1 MAITGT
7 DIVNDIRAEITE
19 PSPTFFSN
27 ARMLYLINLGQTEYV
42 RLTRV
47 LQSFAFTSSIQG
59 QADYPMPTD
68 WLGSEKV
75 FYNAT
80 TDGTTP
86 NWTPLEPTCLE
97 KLAQENPNFLS
108 TASDMQGTPKFYYVL
123 GSTLYIYPRPAIA
136 VQNGIYMFYE
146 SKAPALSTLADPI
159 SIDDSL
165 YPGIRAYVLSKLWK
179 QDNEKENAKEEMTG
193 DEKNPGHFEI
203 ELGRGRKWRNK
214 RMLDGV
220 WKMDI
225 QSHIGY
231 SYGGGFNSNYSAGI
245 NPLNQ

>member
-1 MAITGT
+1 MSTIGT
-7 DIVNDIRAEITE
+7 DIVNDLRAEITE

-27 ARMLYLINLGQTEYV
+27 ARILYLINLAQNEYV

-59 QADYPMPTD
+59 QSDYPMPTD
-68 WLGSEKV
+68 WLGSERV

-80 TDGTTP
+80 SDGTTP
-86 NWTPLEPTCLE
+86 NWTLLEPTNLT
-97 KLAQENPNFLS
+97 KLGQEYPNFLS
-108 TASDMQGTPKFYYVL
+108 SASDMQGTPRFCYVI
-123 GSTLYIYPRPAIA
+123 GSTLYIYPRPAAA
-136 VQNGIYMFYE
+136 VQNGIFMFYE
-146 SKAPALSTLADPI
+146 SKAPQLSSLADAL

-165 YPGIRAYVLSKLWK
+165 YPGVRAYVLWKLWK
-179 QDNEKENAKEEMTG
+179 QDGEKENAAEEKQNFK
-193 DEKNPGHFEI
+193 D
-203 ELGRGRKWRNK
+203 ELGNGRKWRNK

-225 QSHIGY
+225 QSRIGY
-231 SYGGGFNSNYSAGI
+231 TYGGGSSSNYSAGI

>member
-7 DIVNDIRAEITE
+7 DIVNDLRAEIVE

-27 ARMLYLINLGQTEYV
+27 DRMLALINLAQREYV
-42 RLTRV
+42 RKTRV

-75 FYNAT
+75 FYNMT

-86 NWTPLEPTCLE
+86 NWQPLEPTNLE
-97 KLAQENPNFLS
+97 KLGQENPNFLS
-108 TASDMQGTPKFYYVL
+108 SASDMQGTPKFCYVI
-123 GSTLYIYPRPAIA
+123 GRTLYLYPRPALA
-136 VQNGIYMFYE
+136 VQNGIFMFYE
-146 SKAPALSTLADPI
+146 STAPTMTALSDAL

-165 YPGIRAYVLSKLWK
+165 YPGVRSYVLAKLWK
-179 QDNEKENAKEEMTG
+179 QDNEKENAKEEM
-193 DEKNPGHFEI
+193 DNFKE
-203 ELGRGRKWRNK
+203 ELGYGRKWRNK
-214 RMLDGV
+214 RMLDGK

-225 QSHIGY
+225 QSHIGFT
-231 SYGGGFNSNYSAGI
+231 YGGGNSYGAGI
-245 NPLNQ
+245 NPLDM

>member
-27 ARMLYLINLGQTEYV
+27 SRMLYLINLAQNEYV

-75 FYNAT
+75 FYNMT

-86 NWTPLEPTCLE
+86 NWNPLEPTNLT
-97 KLAQENPNFLS
+97 KIAQENPNFLS
-108 TASDMQGTPKFYYVL
+108 SASNMQGTPKFYYVI
-123 GSTLYIYPRPAIA
+123 GNTLYIYPRPALA
-136 VQNGIYMFYE
+136 VANGLYMFYE
-146 SKAPALSTLADPI
+146 SKAPALASLSDTI
-159 SIDDSL
+159 SVDDSL

-179 QDNEKENAKEEMTG
+179 QDNEKDNAREEM
-193 DEKNPGHFEI
+193 ENFKV
-203 ELGRGRKWRNK
+203 ELGNGRKWRNK

-220 WKMDI
+220 WKMDV

-231 SYGGGFNSNYSAGI
+231 SYSGGFSSNYSAGI

>member
-1 MAITGT
+1 MAITGN
-7 DIVNDIRAEITE
+7 DIVDDVRAEITE

-27 ARMLYLINLGQTEYV
+27 DRMLYLINLAQREYV

-68 WLGSEKV
+68 WLGSEMV
-75 FYNAT
+75 FYNMT

-86 NWTPLEPTCLE
+86 NWKPLSPTNLT
-97 KLAQENPNFLS
+97 KLGQENPNFLS
-108 TASDMQGTPKFYYVL
+108 TASDMQATPRYYYVI
-123 GSTLYIYPRPAIA
+123 GSTLYIYPRPLLA
-136 VQNGIYMFYE
+136 VQNGIFMFYE
-146 SKAPALSTLADPI
+146 SKAPTLASLDDAL

-165 YPGIRAYVLSKLWK
+165 YPGVRAYVLSKLWK
-179 QDNEKENAKEEMTG
+179 QDNEKENAKEEMSG
-193 DEKNPGHFEI
+193 DEKNPGHFEVEI
-203 ELGRGRKWRNK
+203 GRGRKWRNK

-231 SYGGGFNSNYSAGI
+231 TYGGGSDYNAGI
-245 NPLNQ
+245 NPLNM